1 MRTERKNMSYIDEL
15 GKKAKSAAKNSAM
28 LSQSLKNDILATI
41 AVMLENGRDEI
52 KKANELDITAAHEN
66 NMAAAM
72 VDRLTLTDARID
84 GMAEGVR
91 QVAALPDPVGK
102 ILGGNTLPNGL
113 TVIKKSVPL
122 GVIGIIFE
130 SRPNVTV
137 DAGCLCLKAGNTVI
151 LRGGSDA
158 INSNLSLIHI

>member
-1 MRTERKNMSYIDEL
+1 MSYIDEL

-41 AVMLENGRDEI
+41 AAMLENGREEI

-113 TVIKKSVPL
+113 TVIKNPYRSALSALFLSHAPM
-122 GVIGIIFE
+122 
-130 SRPNVTV
+130 
-137 DAGCLCLKAGNTVI
+137 
-151 LRGGSDA
+151 LR
-158 INSNLSLIHI
+158 

>member
-1 MRTERKNMSYIDEL
+1 
-15 GKKAKSAAKNSAM
+15 
-28 LSQSLKNDILATI
+28 
-41 AVMLENGRDEI
+41 MLENGRDEI

-66 NMAAAM
+66 NMAASM

-113 TVIKKSVPL
+113 TVIKIRTARRNRHYFRVTPQCYGRRRMPL
-122 GVIGIIFE
+122 
-130 SRPNVTV
+130 P
-137 DAGCLCLKAGNTVI
+137 
-151 LRGGSDA
+151 
-158 INSNLSLIHI
+158 

>member
-1 MRTERKNMSYIDEL
+1 MSYIDEL

-41 AVMLENGRDEI
+41 AAMLENGRDEI

-66 NMAAAM
+66 NMAASM

-113 TVIKKSVPL
+113 TVVKKSVPL

-158 INSNLSLIHI
+158 IN

>member
-1 MRTERKNMSYIDEL
+1 MRIRLSAQYSPQTRTERKNMSYIDEL

-41 AVMLENGRDEI
+41 AAMLENGREEI
-52 KKANELDITAAHEN
+52 KKANELDIKAAHEN

-72 VDRLTLTDARID
+72 VDRLTLTNARID

-102 ILGGNTLPNGL
+102 ILGGNTLPNRPYRN
-113 TVIKKSVPL
+113 KKIRTARRNRHYFRVTPQCYGRRRLPL
-122 GVIGIIFE
+122 
-130 SRPNVTV
+130 P
-137 DAGCLCLKAGNTVI
+137 
-151 LRGGSDA
+151 
-158 INSNLSLIHI
+158 

>member
-1 MRTERKNMSYIDEL
+1 MSYIDEL
-15 GKKAKSAAKNSAM
+15 GMKARSAAKQSAM
-28 LSQSLKNDILATI
+28 LSQSLKNDILGTI
-41 AVMLENGRDEI
+41 AAMLENGREEI

-102 ILGGNTLPNGL
+102 FSAATPCRTVLP
-113 TVIKKSVPL
+113 
-122 GVIGIIFE
+122 
-130 SRPNVTV
+130 
-137 DAGCLCLKAGNTVI
+137 
-151 LRGGSDA
+151 
-158 INSNLSLIHI
+158 